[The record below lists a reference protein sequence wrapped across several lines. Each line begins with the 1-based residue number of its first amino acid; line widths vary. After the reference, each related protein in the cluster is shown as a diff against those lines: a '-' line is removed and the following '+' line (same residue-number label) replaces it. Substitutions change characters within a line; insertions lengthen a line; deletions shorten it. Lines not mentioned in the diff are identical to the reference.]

1 MKKLLVLAL
10 CACGAASAQ
19 TPASNPMPD
28 GSHDMYVGLGALSAP
43 RYDGAADRK
52 LSALPVLQVQ
62 WSSGLFVSGMSAG
75 LHLSNDPAVE
85 FGPLLEVQPGRTG
98 AGSRNGAGGV
108 EDAHLLY
115 APIPSAV
122 RAPGTIAG
130 MDEIG
135 TRLQAGFFLNRYV
148 TPRWRLTGSVLYGS
162 GNERHGALLELGA
175 QRLAANLAPHH
186 TLSVAAGIS
195 VANRDYNQ
203 AFFGVTASEALRSG
217 FRMYSPAGG
226 IKDVHLGARWNWS
239 LSPELL
245 LTSSLQA
252 QRLAGSAIDSPLAAR
267 PNSLAVSTALAW
279 RF

>member
-1 MKKLLVLAL
+1 MKTLLVLAL
-10 CACGAASAQ
+10 SACGAASAQ

-43 RYDGAADRK
+43 RYEGAADRK

-62 WSSGLFVSGMSAG
+62 WSNGLFVAGMSAG

-85 FGPLLEVQPGRTG
+85 FGPLLAVQPGRTG
-98 AGSRNGAGGV
+98 AGSRASAGGV
-108 EDAHLLY
+108 ENIRLF
-115 APIPSAV
+115 APSPAGV
-122 RAPGTIAG
+122 RAPGMGIAG

-148 TPRWRLTGSVLYGS
+148 APRWRLTSSMLYGS
-162 GNERHGALLELGA
+162 GNDRTGALLELGA
-175 QRLAANLAPHH
+175 QRLAAELAPHH
-186 TLSVAAGIS
+186 TLSVTAGIT

-203 AFFGVTASEALRSG
+203 AFFGVTPDEALRSG
-217 FRMYSPAGG
+217 FRAYRAAGG
-226 IKDVHLGARWNWS
+226 IKDLHLGARWNWS

-245 LTSSLQA
+245 LTTSVQA
-252 QRLAGSAIDSPLAAR
+252 QRLGGSAIDSPLAER
-267 PNSLAVSTALAW
+267 PTNLAVSSAIAW